1 MYSGERILPRQI
13 FNVTYQQSLKA
24 YEFVESF
31 ATGKRVLD
39 VACGEGYGLSRLAQ
53 RATIAIGVDY
63 DEATIAQAND
73 RYGSAQTS
81 FLVGNLFDL
90 PVRLQ
95 GQQFD
100 VVCCFQTIEHVQDH
114 DAFLEALKAVT
125 APGGIVVVSTP
136 NTEMFHSF
144 NPYHVH
150 EVAVPEFRALF
161 TRHFARIELLGV
173 FGDEG
178 VLAYR
183 RGKQKISDMILRFDV
198 LKART
203 WLPSGLLRG
212 LYAFISFFIIK
223 QVSLWR
229 HYDEVTRLTT
239 GNFEVRGDNLKQA
252 LDFIAVGHV

>member
-24 YEFVESF
+24 YEFVEGL
-31 ATGKRVLD
+31 AAGKRVLD
-39 VACGEGYGLSRLAQ
+39 VACGEGYGLSLLAK
-53 RATIAIGVDY
+53 RASSAVGVDY
-63 DEATIAQAND
+63 DEATIKEANV
-73 RYGSAQTS
+73 RYGSAKIS
-81 FLVGNLFDL
+81 FLIGNLFDL
-90 PVRLQ
+90 PVPLA
-95 GQQFD
+95 GKKFD

-125 APGGIVVVSTP
+125 APGGMVIVSTP

-150 EVAVPEFRALF
+150 EVAVPEFRALCM
-161 TRHFARIELLGV
+161 RHFLHFEVLGV
-173 FGDEG
+173 FGDEA
-178 VLAYR
+178 VLSYR
-183 RGKQKISDMILRFDV
+183 RGKQKVSDLILKFDV
-198 LKART
+198 LQART

-223 QVSLWR
+223 RVSLWR
-229 HYDEVTRLTT
+229 HYEEVTKLTT
-239 GNFEVRGDNLKQA
+239 QNFELRGDNLKQA